1 LQIDRQA
8 FGISYSK
15 TMDDGG
21 LVVGNEV
28 MNIEL
33 VGEAVLEA
41 N

>member
-1 LQIDRQA
+1 MDRQA
-8 FGISYSK
+8 FGISDSK

-28 MNIEL
+28 MNIER
-33 VGEAVLEA
+33 VGEAVVET